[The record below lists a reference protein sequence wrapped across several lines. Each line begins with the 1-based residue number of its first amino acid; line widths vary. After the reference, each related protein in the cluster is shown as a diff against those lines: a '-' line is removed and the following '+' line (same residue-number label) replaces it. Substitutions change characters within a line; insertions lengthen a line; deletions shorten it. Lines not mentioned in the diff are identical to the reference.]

1 MTRII
6 AGDSRGRRLSV
17 PDDGTRPTSDR
28 VREAV
33 FSMISA
39 RFDLA
44 GTRVLDLYAGSGAL
58 AIEAL
63 SRGAEHA
70 TLVDSRRRATSVI
83 RANLATCEKAGSGVV
98 VTRAVASF
106 LSTAPAGRFDLIFL
120 DPPYDQANDEMT
132 ADLAAI
138 GAGWLAD
145 GGIVV
150 VERSARAP
158 VTEWPDGMSVL
169 VEKNYGDTRVEVA
182 DHE

>member
-17 PDDGTRPTSDR
+17 PDNGTRPTSDR

-33 FSMISA
+33 FNMISA

-44 GTRVLDLYAGSGAL
+44 GARVLDLYAGSGAL

-83 RANLATCEKAGSGVV
+83 GANLDACGKSGSAVV
-98 VTRAVASF
+98 ITRPVGSF
-106 LSTAPAGRFDLIFL
+106 LSAPPPGRFDLVFL
-120 DPPYDQANDEMT
+120 DPPYDQANDEM
-132 ADLAAI
+132 ASDLAAV
-138 GAGWLAD
+138 GEAWLAD
-145 GGIVV
+145 DGVVV

-158 VTEWPDGMSVL
+158 LTRWPAGMTVL
-169 VEKNYGDTRVEVA
+169 VEKVYGDTRVEVA
-182 DHE
+182 EHA

>member
-28 VREAV
+28 VREAI
-33 FSMISA
+33 FNMISA

-44 GTRVLDLYAGSGAL
+44 GASVLDLYAGSGAL
-58 AIEAL
+58 ALEAL
-63 SRGAEHA
+63 SRGAGHA

-83 RANLATCEKAGSGVV
+83 SANLAACGKAGSGVV
-98 VTRAVASF
+98 VTRAVASY
-106 LSTAPAGRFDLIFL
+106 LSTMPTGRFDLIFL
-120 DPPYDQANDEMT
+120 DPPYDQENGEMA
-132 ADLAAI
+132 ADLAAL
-138 GAGWLAD
+138 ARGWLAD

-158 VTEWPDGMSVL
+158 STEWPDSMSVL
-169 VEKNYGDTRVEVA
+169 VQKNYGDTRVEVA
-182 DHE
+182 DND